1 MPTFLLLVSL
11 LSAAT
16 LLLLRAPVAPQVP
29 DAVPGELQ
37 AEANRAAAAYIA
49 PADHL
54 VRTAATDHLAIA
66 SKKRGALL
74 RLSRA
79 NPDVDGLA
87 LTDRATGEVLTKR
100 GDSIAVPAALPAPQ
114 DGPAVSV
121 IDDDLV
127 VAVPVSTD
135 RTLIGSLSGRPPRLP
150 GAPPGQRVLI
160 TGGDGAIVAESTAH
174 PVVPPALVQSV
185 AASTARGE
193 SGFSVDDSRLA
204 ESSSRGILALP
215 GRAQASPDPVAVVG
229 GVPLHGAA
237 ERSGLSALIARD
249 VPVTP
254 SAMTSPGRIAAIAV
268 ASGGVLVFIL
278 LQLVMVR
285 PVRRLRSDVDGVVA
299 DIDAGRRPTA
309 GIRRSRLRQVDRI
322 ARCAAQL
329 PLTADGDTRRRSLA
343 IPGTALYVLVGTLF
357 VTALG
362 LGFASIGA
370 HESARTDALTERSR
384 TMVEKTAGTLEGTLT
399 EGLAAVQTAAV
410 PKIGEVE
417 SDWTRVVTE
426 LHATRPIF
434 RTVYVRDA
442 AQRIVAVAGEAPLAE
457 VAPSAPLAQLNTTG
471 PEPILTAAERTHD
484 GRFTVVAEYDV
495 RALNNVLRSADS
507 PTEVYDSGSRTV
519 LGSDGYISF
528 SPLDDPVLRRNS
540 SEAGMAARAAVHD
553 VAGAEQL
560 VAGQRIGRSEV
571 TAALG
576 WTVLQH
582 REVTAARYTVDP
594 VGRAATVVLG
604 ATALVVVGLLL
615 WSHNAI
621 IGPLGRV
628 HRWLTGIADSPQ
640 DRPAAGPP
648 PRRLDEVGAVMAG
661 LNHCMNRGDRR

>member
-1 MPTFLLLVSL
+1 MPTLLLVVSL

-16 LLLLRAPVAPQVP
+16 LLLLRAPVAPQIP
-29 DAVPGELQ
+29 ETVPGELR
-37 AEANRAAAAYIA
+37 AAANRAATAYIA
-49 PADHL
+49 PADQL
-54 VRTAATDHLAIA
+54 ARAAEIDHLAIA

-79 NPDVDGLA
+79 NPEVDGLA
-87 LTDRATGEVLTKR
+87 LVDRATGDVLTKR
-100 GDSIAVPAALPAPQ
+100 GDSVSVPAVLPKPQ
-114 DGPAVSV
+114 DGPGISV
-121 IDDDLV
+121 IDDELV

-135 RTLIGSLSGRPPRLP
+135 RALIGSLSGKPPRLP

-160 TGGDGAIVAESTAH
+160 TRADGALLAESTGR
-174 PVVPPALVQSV
+174 PVVPPTLVQSV
-185 AASTARGE
+185 AGTAARGE
-193 SGFSVDDSRLA
+193 SGFAVDDSRLA
-204 ESSSRGILALP
+204 ESSGGILAIP
-215 GRAQASPDPVAVVG
+215 GRPQAPPDPAVVVAG
-229 GVPLHGAA
+229 APILGVA
-237 ERSGLSALIARD
+237 ERSGLSVLIARD
-249 VPVTP
+249 VPVTS
-254 SAMTSPGRIAAIAV
+254 SAVTSPGRIAAIAV
-268 ASGGVLVFIL
+268 ASGGAIAFVLLHL
-278 LQLVMVR
+278 LLVR
-285 PVRRLRSDVDGVVA
+285 PVRRLRSDVDRVVA
-299 DIDAGRRPTA
+299 DIDAGREPTSR
-309 GIRRSRLRQVDRI
+309 IRRSRLRQVDRI
-322 ARCAAQL
+322 ARSASHL
-329 PLTADGDTRRRSLA
+329 PLTVDGDGRRRRLA
-343 IPGTALYVLVGTLF
+343 IPGTALYVLVGALF
-357 VTALG
+357 ITALG

-417 SDWTRVVTE
+417 SDWARVVTE

-434 RTVYVRDA
+434 RSVYVRDA
-442 AQRIVAVAGEAPLAE
+442 AQRIVAGSGETPLAD
-457 VAPSAPLAQLNTTG
+457 VIPSTPLAQLNTSG
-471 PEPILTAAERTHD
+471 PEPIVTAAERTHD

-507 PTEVYDSGSRTV
+507 PTEVYDGGSRTV

-528 SPLDDPVLRRNS
+528 STLDDPVLRRSS
-540 SEAGMAARAAVHD
+540 SEAGIAAHAAVRD

-560 VAGQRIGRSEV
+560 VASQRIGRSEA
-571 TAALG
+571 TAHLG

-582 REVTAARYTVDP
+582 REVTTARYTVDP
-594 VGRAATVVLG
+594 IGRAATVVIG
-604 ATALVVVGLLL
+604 ATALVAVGLLL

-628 HRWLTGIADSPQ
+628 HRWLTGIVAKPQ